1 MFEIMFYRI
10 KFRGNCPKSVTDMI
24 LDLLCKGKLIAE
36 IIIGLRRTKH
46 RMFYQTVL

>member
-24 LDLLCKGKLIAE
+24 LDLLYVKE
-36 IIIGLRRTKH
+36 N
-46 RMFYQTVL
+46 